1 VPLRSQTTE
10 TDFAGDHGRNQ
21 WPDLPDRE
29 LRLDREFNRQLHQP
43 NERSTMRTRRTIMA
57 IVLAAAAG
65 TIGSIALL
73 VILLGRLGLVMAALG
88 ASTVLVVYRLW
99 VEPWQHRW
107 GATDEEV
114 RRPMP
119 GDNLIPDASGTT
131 RAITVA
137 ARPEQVWPWLAQIG
151 YGRAGWYSYDW
162 IDNDGRPAP
171 TASSLSCNSSRWA
184 TRS

>member
-1 VPLRSQTTE
+1 VQGVE
-10 TDFAGDHGRNQ
+10 V
-21 WPDLPDRE
+21 
-29 LRLDREFNRQLHQP
+29 DREFNRQLHQS

-65 TIGSIALL
+65 TIGGIALL

-99 VEPWQHRW
+99 VQPWQHRC

-119 GDNLIPDASGTT
+119 GDDLIPDASGAT
-131 RAITVA
+131 RAMPASAISPTGPAIV
-137 ARPEQVWPWLAQIG
+137 ARPT
-151 YGRAGWYSYDW
+151 
-162 IDNDGRPAP
+162 P
-171 TASSLSCNSSRWA
+171 TALGWRCGGSVRSLSG
-184 TRS
+184 